1 LIFKKKIVFVFPK
14 SLVIFFRNVVKAF
27 FYHQNIVTNIFLFVI
42 RDRRHTTHHRN
53 SSTICYYTLQ
63 SVMFIVTTIH
73 RFKMLLDSLGDTH
86 TVMNSM
92 NYQER

>member
-1 LIFKKKIVFVFPK
+1 MVFPK

-27 FYHQNIVTNIFLFVI
+27 FFIIKIKLQIFFYLL